1 MSNSTCPFCS
11 APLEEAYLYVRGV
24 FGALH
29 FSSRPDVSWFSRSD
43 LTQIDLGAV
52 SKTGTGAQAVLS
64 GLRCDSC
71 GSISFRTQP

>member
-1 MSNSTCPFCS
+1 MSNSNCPFCS
-11 APLEEAYLYVRGV
+11 ASLEDSYLYVRGV
-24 FGALH
+24 FTALH
-29 FSSRPDVSWFSRSD
+29 YSANPDVSWFSRSD

-64 GLRCDSC
+64 AQRCGGC